1 MKQAVAYFFVFLIQ
15 SFALAAEPIEIRL
28 ASNLPDNSRMARDF
42 KEWSAKVEERT
53 GRRISFRFYFDGSQG
68 DERDV
73 IRKTKLGQLD
83 GGIITSGGLAM
94 IHSDFRAL
102 RAPLLFASDAEHDYV
117 VEKCTADFKRI
128 SSTAGFEL
136 VLWNDMG
143 WVYWYSRQPIANA
156 NGLRQV
162 KMWQWTED
170 TAISA
175 LHRQLGVSGV
185 PLGQVELL
193 SALQSGKVD
202 AYYGTPLQSVEMDWY
217 TQTRY
222 STSVPVAYEPGA
234 LMISNRVWNRIS
246 PADRNVILSLGSTL
260 QAELRRDIRKWND
273 DATSAMARRGVSVT
287 QAESAFRSDLS
298 EKAEVVY
305 RTLSENAGSQTM
317 YDLVKRHRS
326 DYRRRHLSPGRDKEP
341 FVPQSR

>member
-1 MKQAVAYFFVFLIQ
+1 Q

-102 RAPLLFASDAEHDYV
+102 RAPLFFASDAEHDYV

-193 SALQSGKVD
+193 SALQTGKVD

>member
-1 MKQAVAYFFVFLIQ
+1 
-15 SFALAAEPIEIRL
+15 
-28 ASNLPDNSRMARDF
+28 
-42 KEWSAKVEERT
+42 
-53 GRRISFRFYFDGSQG
+53 
-68 DERDV
+68 
-73 IRKTKLGQLD
+73 
-83 GGIITSGGLAM
+83 M

-117 VEKCTADFKRI
+117 LEKCTADFKRI
-128 SSTAGFEL
+128 SNTAGFEL
-136 VLWNDMG
+136 LLWSDMG

-162 KMWQWTED
+162 KMWQWPED
-170 TAISA
+170 AATSA
-175 LHRQLGVSGV
+175 LHRQLGVNGV

-193 SALQSGKVD
+193 SSLQTGKVD

-217 TQTRY
+217 TQIRY
-222 STSVPVAYEPGA
+222 STSVPIAYEPGA

-260 QAELRRDIRKWND
+260 QAELHRDIRKWND

-287 QAESAFRSDLS
+287 QAESAFRSDLL

-305 RTLSENAGSQTM
+305 RSLSASGASSAT
-317 YDLVKRHRS
+317 YGLVKRHRS
-326 DYRRRHLSPGRDKEP
+326 EYRRQHLLPGKDKEP